1 MLRASLEQC
10 LVNGGTVKSLDASR
24 TKAMPGVI
32 DVLQIPDGVAV
43 VMAKSHLQQ
52 KKQVRC

>member
-43 VMAKSHLQQ
+43 VLAKSHWQP